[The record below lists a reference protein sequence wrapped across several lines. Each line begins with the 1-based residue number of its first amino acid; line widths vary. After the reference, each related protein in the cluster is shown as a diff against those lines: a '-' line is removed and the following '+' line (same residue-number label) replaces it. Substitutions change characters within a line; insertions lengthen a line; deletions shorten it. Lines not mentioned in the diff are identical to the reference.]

1 MSENNVN
8 NTDNV
13 NNKKS
18 TYFKDSQKRYGEK
31 CKKYTVKFT
40 LNESETSQQI
50 DSSRIANVFF
60 GTKENPQLS
69 NFANRPFIAKFG
81 KMESAK
87 FYNVEQYFQ
96 ATKMLYIRN
105 YIEYKFGKD
114 NPEVKQLSADI
125 NNIIKQILAT
135 NSPYVAKEFG
145 YTRIGNDL
153 SVEIQNAISGY
164 FSEHW
169 DKYRA

>member
-50 DSSRIANVFF
+50 EKVIKKSGLTANAWI
-60 GTKENPQLS
+60 KS
-69 NFANRPFIAKFG
+69 AM
-81 KMESAK
+81 MEK
-87 FYNVEQYFQ
+87 
-96 ATKMLYIRN
+96 
-105 YIEYKFGKD
+105 
-114 NPEVKQLSADI
+114 
-125 NNIIKQILAT
+125 
-135 NSPYVAKEFG
+135 
-145 YTRIGNDL
+145 
-153 SVEIQNAISGY
+153 
-164 FSEHW
+164 SERE
-169 DKYRA
+169 K